1 MKFPTRANVEC
12 CLEDFKGFLRQVK
25 AGKMLVIDEVPS
37 GFCQGKILP
46 IEQISQEFE
55 LLVNNL
61 GINANLTSYSRI
73 CKSLV
78 TGKAIDASDI
88 DQAFAMFKTVA
99 NQMVK
104 IPIRK
109 LQALEIQARMQQM

>member
-25 AGKMLVIDEVPS
+25 AGKMLVIDEIPS

-46 IEQISQEFE
+46 IEQISQEFK
-55 LLVNNL
+55 LLADNL
-61 GINANLTSYSRI
+61 GLRVDLTSYSRI
-73 CKSLV
+73 CESLAAN
-78 TGKAIDASDI
+78 KAIDASDI
-88 DQAFAMFKTVA
+88 DQAFAMFKSAA
-99 NQMVK
+99 NQMIK
-104 IPIRK
+104 IPIKK